1 MTLHFNHVTKTF
13 GGIHAVEDVSFELIP
28 GRIYSLIGPNGAG
41 KSTIVNMAA
50 GSYSLSKGTITLG
63 DVTLSKLKKH
73 KIAQAGLSRTYQNI
87 RLFDYMTAL
96 ENLEVALVGPLARR
110 IPEEI
115 FFPWLD
121 RKHKEERRQRCMA
134 VLADFALAHRA
145 HELAV
150 NLAYGEQKRLEIC
163 RALVADPKVLLLDEP
178 AAGLNNRETADL
190 TERILGLKSPELV
203 ILVVEH
209 DMKLVMSI
217 SDEIV
222 VLHQGKLL
230 ARGTPEIIQSNEA
243 VKEAYLGN
251 ERTAETLKTAAR
263 RRRDRL
269 GIRPGQR
276 SAWRLA

>member
-1 MTLHFNHVTKTF
+1 MTLRFDHVTKTF
-13 GGIHAVEDVSFELIP
+13 GGVHAVEDVSFELRP

-50 GSYSLSKGTITLG
+50 GSYTLSKGAITLG

-73 KIAQAGLSRTYQNI
+73 KIAQAGLARTYQNI

-96 ENLEVALVGPLARR
+96 ENLEVALVGTLARR

-121 RKHKEERRQRCMA
+121 RRHKEERRERCLK

-163 RALVADPKVLLLDEP
+163 RALVSGPKVLLLDEP

-190 TERILGLKSPELV
+190 TQRIIALKAPDLV
-203 ILVVEH
+203 ILVIEH

-230 ARGTPEIIQSNEA
+230 AKGAPEAIQSNEA